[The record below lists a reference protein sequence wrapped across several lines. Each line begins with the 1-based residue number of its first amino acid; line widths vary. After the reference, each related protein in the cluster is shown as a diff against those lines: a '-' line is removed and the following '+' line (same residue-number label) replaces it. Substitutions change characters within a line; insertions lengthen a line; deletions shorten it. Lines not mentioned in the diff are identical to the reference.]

1 MRQSNN
7 ISLTARKIVG
17 NPIVIGVLLYI
28 VIFIIPFAF
37 LRTFEFGD
45 WKYTPFVQSMITTFM
60 GGGTIAII
68 TAGLLVF
75 QKRLD
80 SEHNR
85 KEDVFKK
92 RIQVYH
98 KVIQQL
104 APTFIDGKFSQ
115 EDIQQA
121 DLLKYE
127 VALVASEE
135 VQTEYNQFLDQVDE
149 LTDEEGEMNELEEL
163 KTRFMDVVEAM
174 SKTLEM
180 GDVERSIAQE
190 SERTPYKSPEMTTKA
205 KEELETQD
213 LIQWIKNEVLKN
225 LSNSDEFIEKYSP
238 TGGLTVYCNKKKFLG
253 AGGDEFMIRRDEKRN
268 YIRPKSYGNLK
279 FKDIREYSP
288 KKAKSYTIPWGYS
301 FYEAVID
308 FEKVTE
314 QEKKIIAQ
322 LIKDSH
328 RMVQP
333 GSKPL
338 TVKKTEHRK
347 LAKIFVKG
355 DSVENPNAA
364 WDISELKID

>member
-1 MRQSNN
+1 MVN
-7 ISLTARKIVG
+7 IYSKAKKIIV
-17 NPIVIGVLLYI
+17 NPFVIGFLLYV
-28 VIFIIPFAF
+28 VIFIIPFGF
-37 LRTFEFGD
+37 LTTFDFEE
-45 WKYTPFVQSMITTFM
+45 WKYAPFVQSIVGTFM

-80 SEHNR
+80 SEHKR

-92 RIQVYH
+92 RIEVYH

-104 APTFIDGKFSQ
+104 APTFIDGQFDEK
-115 EDIQQA
+115 DIHQA
-121 DLLKYE
+121 ELLKYE
-127 VALVASEE
+127 VALVASKE
-135 VQTEYNQFLDQVDE
+135 VQEEYNEFLDQVGV
-149 LTDEEGEMNELEEL
+149 GEIMDLEEL
-163 KTRFMDVVEAM
+163 KNRFMDIVEDM

-180 GDVERSIAQE
+180 GDVERSIALENEQE
-190 SERTPYKSPEMTTKA
+190 DLERSEIITKSQ
-205 KEELETQD
+205 EELETQD
-213 LIQWIKNEVLKN
+213 IIQWIQNEVLKN
-225 LSNSDEFIEKYSP
+225 LSNSDEMVKKYSP
-238 TGGLTVYCNKKKFLG
+238 SGGLTVYFNKKKFLG

-268 YIRPKSYGNLK
+268 YIRPKSSGNLK
-279 FKDIREYSP
+279 FTDIREYSP

-301 FYEAVID
+301 FYEAKID
-308 FEKVTE
+308 FEKLTE

-333 GSKPL
+333 KSKPL
-338 TVKKTEHRK
+338 SLKRAEHRK

-355 DSVENPNAA
+355 DSVKNPNAA

>member
-1 MRQSNN
+1 MSQSDNM
-7 ISLTARKIVG
+7 SSTARKIAG
-17 NPIVIGVLLYI
+17 NPIIIGTILYVI
-28 VIFIIPFAF
+28 IFIIPFAF
-37 LRTFEFGD
+37 LRTFDFGD

-80 SEHNR
+80 SEHKR

-92 RIQVYH
+92 RVEVYH
-98 KVIQQL
+98 KVIQRL
-104 APTFIDGKFSQ
+104 APTFIDGKFSSDDVH
-115 EDIQQA
+115 EA
-121 DLLKYE
+121 EMFKYE
-127 VALVASEE
+127 IALIASKE
-135 VQTEYNQFLDQVDE
+135 VQEEYNEFLDLVQ
-149 LTDEEGEMNELEEL
+149 EGEIMDIDDV
-163 KTRFMDVVEAM
+163 KIRFMDIVEDM
-174 SKTLEM
+174 SATLEM
-180 GDVERSIAQE
+180 GDVERTITRENEQIDFERSKIIA
-190 SERTPYKSPEMTTKA
+190 KS

-253 AGGDEFMIRRDEKRN
+253 AGGDQFMIRRDEKRN

-301 FYEAVID
+301 FYEAEID

-328 RMVQP
+328 RMVQQ

-355 DSVENPNAA
+355 DSVKNPNAA
-364 WDISELKID
+364 WDISDIID

>member
-1 MRQSNN
+1 
-7 ISLTARKIVG
+7 
-17 NPIVIGVLLYI
+17 
-28 VIFIIPFAF
+28 
-37 LRTFEFGD
+37 
-45 WKYTPFVQSMITTFM
+45 M

-80 SEHNR
+80 SEHKR

-92 RIQVYH
+92 RIEVYH

-121 DLLKYE
+121 ELLKYE
-127 VALVASEE
+127 VALVASNE
-135 VQTEYNQFLDQVDE
+135 VQEEYIEFLDQVNE
-149 LTDEEGEMNELEEL
+149 LTDEEGEIYELEEL
-163 KTRFMDVVEAM
+163 KTKFMDIVEDM

-180 GDVERSIAQE
+180 GDVERSDVERSIAQE

-301 FYEAVID
+301 FYKIVID

-364 WDISELKID
+364 WDISELEID